1 MKSISINNFS
11 ELERINIEKIE
22 ERFGTDYFITAK
34 GDMMYNCP
42 FCEEKRGKADDDHK
56 CGINCKTGLGYCFKC
71 HTKIVV
77 FKYNNSNSE
86 NVIPFLFEYFSVNSN
101 NDDEEIPTP
110 ELIELKDVSK
120 IFKGTLAY
128 EYLSSRGI
136 TNEQIEFYNMYNGV
150 NNNLGRI
157 IIPNL
162 MVGKWTDFY
171 QGRSYIGA
179 KNKYVNPK
187 NIDKTNIIF
196 NLHNQTK
203 KQKDFYIVEGA
214 FDAIRGGYDV
224 GSIYG
229 SSISEV
235 QVKLLNSYN
244 FKNLHCCLDGDSA
257 GQLGNTKMAEELLR
271 NTKSNIYICK
281 LPEDRDV
288 GDMGEEEFKE
298 YVDKHER
305 LYINNKINDILGYFD

>member
-1 MKSISINNFS
+1 MNVDISKFS

-22 ERFGTDYFITAK
+22 EKYGTDYFITAK

-42 FCEEKRGKADDDHK
+42 FCEEKRGKADNDHK
-56 CGINCKTGLGYCFKC
+56 FGISCRHGLGFCFKC
-71 HTKIVV
+71 HSKIVV
-77 FKYNNSNSE
+77 FKYSNSNSE
-86 NVIPFLFEYFSVNSN
+86 NVIPFLFEYFSVN
-101 NDDEEIPTP
+101 DDVDNEEIPTP

-120 IFKGTLAY
+120 IFRGTLAY

-136 TNEQIEFYNMYNGV
+136 NDEQIEFYNMYNGV

-162 MVGKWTDFY
+162 IIGKWTDFY
-171 QGRSYIGA
+171 QGRSYLGA

-271 NTKSNIYICK
+271 NTNSNIYICK

-298 YVDKHER
+298 YVAKHER
-305 LYINNKINDILGYFD
+305 LYVNNKINDILGYFD

>member
-1 MKSISINNFS
+1 MNVDISKFS

-22 ERFGTDYFITAK
+22 EKYGTDYFITAK

-42 FCEEKRGKADDDHK
+42 FCEEKRGKQDNDHK
-56 CGINCKTGLGYCFKC
+56 FGINCKSGLGFCFKC
-71 HTKIVV
+71 HSKVVV

-86 NVIPFLFEYFSVNSN
+86 KVIPFLFEYFNVKDT
-101 NDDEEIPTP
+101 NDDEIPTP
-110 ELIELKDVSK
+110 ELIELKDTNK
-120 IFKGTLAY
+120 IYKGTLGY
-128 EYLSSRGI
+128 EYLHDRGI
-136 TNEQIEFYNMYNGV
+136 TNEQIDYYNLMNGTG
-150 NNNLGRI
+150 NHLGRI

-162 MVGKWTDFY
+162 LIGKWTDFY

-179 KNKYVNPK
+179 KNKYTNPK
-187 NIDKTNIIF
+187 NVDKTNIVF
-196 NLHNQTK
+196 NLHNQSK
-203 KQKDFYIVEGA
+203 GQKDFYLVEGA

-235 QVKLLNSYN
+235 QVKLLNSYK

-257 GQLGNTKMAEELLR
+257 GQLGNNKMAEELLK
-271 NTKSNIYICK
+271 NTNSNIYICK

-298 YVDKHER
+298 YVDKYER
-305 LYINNKINDILGYFD
+305 LYINKKLNNILGYFD

>member
-1 MKSISINNFS
+1 MNVDISKFS

-22 ERFGTDYFITAK
+22 DKYGTDYIITSK

-42 FCEEKRGKADDDHK
+42 FCEEKRGKIDNDHK
-56 CGINCKTGLGYCFKC
+56 FGINCKSGLGFCFKC
-71 HTKIVV
+71 HTKVV
-77 FKYNNSNSE
+77 IFKYNNSNSE
-86 NVIPFLFEYFSVNSN
+86 KVISFLFDYFSVNS
-101 NDDEEIPTP
+101 DCKEEIPTP
-110 ELIELKDVSK
+110 ELIELKDVCKLTKDSL
-120 IFKGTLAY
+120 GY
-128 EYLSSRGI
+128 EYLRDRGI
-136 TNEQIEFYNMYNGV
+136 TNEQIDYYNLMNGIG
-150 NNNLGRI
+150 NHLGRI

-162 MVGKWTDFY
+162 LIGKWTDFY
-171 QGRSYIGA
+171 QDRSYINE
-179 KNKYVNPK
+179 KNKYSNPK
-187 NIDKTNIIF
+187 NVDKTNIVF

-203 KQKDFYIVEGA
+203 GQKDFYLVEGA

-257 GQLGNTKMAEELLR
+257 GQLGNNKMAEELLK
-271 NTKSNIYICK
+271 NTNSNIYICK

-288 GDMGEEEFKE
+288 GDMGEDEFKE
-298 YVDKHER
+298 YVNKYER
-305 LYINNKINDILGYFD
+305 LYINKKLNNILGYFD

>member
-1 MKSISINNFS
+1 MNVDISKFS

-22 ERFGTDYFITAK
+22 DKYGTDYIITSK

-42 FCEEKRGKADDDHK
+42 FCEEKRGKIDNDHK
-56 CGINCKTGLGYCFKC
+56 FGINCKSGLGFCFKC
-71 HTKIVV
+71 HTKVV
-77 FKYNNSNSE
+77 TFKYNNSNSE
-86 NVIPFLFEYFSVNSN
+86 KVIPFLFDYFNVN
-101 NDDEEIPTP
+101 NDCKEEIPTP
-110 ELIELKDVSK
+110 ELIELKDVCKLTKDSL
-120 IFKGTLAY
+120 GY
-128 EYLSSRGI
+128 EYLRDRGI
-136 TNEQIEFYNMYNGV
+136 TNEQIDYYNLMNGMG
-150 NNNLGRI
+150 NHLGRI

-162 MVGKWTDFY
+162 LIGKWTDFY

-179 KNKYVNPK
+179 KNKYSNPK
-187 NIDKTNIIF
+187 NVDKTNIVF

-203 KQKDFYIVEGA
+203 GQKDFYLVEGA

-257 GQLGNTKMAEELLR
+257 GQLGNNKMAEELLK
-271 NTKSNIYICK
+271 NTNSNIYICK

-305 LYINNKINDILGYFD
+305 LYINKKLNNILGYFD

>member
-1 MKSISINNFS
+1 M
-11 ELERINIEKIE
+11 
-22 ERFGTDYFITAK
+22 
-34 GDMMYNCP
+34 
-42 FCEEKRGKADDDHK
+42 
-56 CGINCKTGLGYCFKC
+56 
-71 HTKIVV
+71 
-77 FKYNNSNSE
+77 
-86 NVIPFLFEYFSVNSN
+86 
-101 NDDEEIPTP
+101 
-110 ELIELKDVSK
+110 
-120 IFKGTLAY
+120 
-128 EYLSSRGI
+128 
-136 TNEQIEFYNMYNGV
+136 NGMG
-150 NNNLGRI
+150 NHLGRI

-162 MVGKWTDFY
+162 LIGKWTDFY
-171 QGRSYIGA
+171 PGRSYIGA
-179 KNKYVNPK
+179 KNKYSNPK
-187 NIDKTNIIF
+187 NVDKTNIVF

-203 KQKDFYIVEGA
+203 GQKDFYLVEGA

-257 GQLGNTKMAEELLR
+257 GQLGNNKMAEELLK
-271 NTKSNIYICK
+271 NTNSNIYICK

-305 LYINNKINDILGYFD
+305 LYINKKLNNILGYFD